1 MFSIYRQYLVSVY
14 SQNGKNPDES
24 EGMRKIITHLV
35 KNADLQTVYLV
46 VFMNNK
52 VIRLSEDDKR
62 ECLKRVRDISSQLEQ
77 TE

>member
-24 EGMRKIITHLV
+24 EGMQKIITHLV

>member
-24 EGMRKIITHLV
+24 EEMRKIITHLV

-62 ECLKRVRDISSQLEQ
+62 ECLKRVREINSQLEQ

>member
-24 EGMRKIITHLV
+24 EEMRKIITHLV

-52 VIRLSEDDKR
+52 VIGLSEDDKR
-62 ECLKRVRDISSQLEQ
+62 ECLKRVREINSQLEQ